1 MNKSTK
7 KIISIL
13 FFIFIFIF
21 NTGCNQQKEEE
32 YKLTIDEVT
41 ITIPE
46 DFKTNEEKNE
56 IISFLSND
64 NLNKIDIEKII
75 DETYTIDSEVQKIKD
90 IYKNKNIELTEVLVK
105 KDLPKIIGLVG
116 IDKDTTIHIYIIEN
130 GNTKIKMNCQGN
142 NSSSALVFRNIV
154 KMITIKK

>member
-1 MNKSTK
+1 MNKKKK

-105 KDLPKIIGLVG
+105 KDLPKIRGLVG

-154 KMITIKK
+154 KMITVKK

>member
-1 MNKSTK
+1 MNNSTK

-21 NTGCNQQKEEE
+21 NTGCNQQKEE

-64 NLNKIDIEKII
+64 NLNK
-75 DETYTIDSEVQKIKD
+75 
-90 IYKNKNIELTEVLVK
+90 
-105 KDLPKIIGLVG
+105 
-116 IDKDTTIHIYIIEN
+116 
-130 GNTKIKMNCQGN
+130 
-142 NSSSALVFRNIV
+142 
-154 KMITIKK
+154 

>member
-1 MNKSTK
+1 MNNSTK

-21 NTGCNQQKEEE
+21 NTGCNQQQKEE

-105 KDLPKIIGLVG
+105 KDLPKIRGLVG

>member
-21 NTGCNQQKEEE
+21 NTGCNQQQKEE

-46 DFKTNEEKNE
+46 DFKANEEKTE

-130 GNTKIKMNCQGN
+130 GSTKIKMNCQGN

-154 KMITIKK
+154 KMITVKK